1 MEADY
6 PARNKQGRL
15 LEPSLWVD
23 EPTDDARLLLEENAL
38 RGDEPAPWCDEHT
51 DDVHLLL
58 AENARLRGLLVQLSD
73 LIRRNVDH
81 AWLWHLRRNV
91 SK

>member
-6 PARNKQGRL
+6 PPRNKQGRPG
-15 LEPSLWVD
+15 EPSLWVD
-23 EPTDDARLLLEENAL
+23 EPTDDAPLILEEKVL
-38 RGDEPAPWCDEHT
+38 RGDEPAPWSDEHT
-51 DDVHLLL
+51 GDIPSLLE
-58 AENARLRGLLVQLSD
+58 ENARLRGLLVQLSD

-81 AWLWHLRRNV
+81 EWLWHLRRNV

>member
-6 PARNKQGRL
+6 PPRDEQGRPG
-15 LEPSLWVD
+15 EPSLCVD
-23 EPTDDARLLLEENAL
+23 EPADDALLTLQENAL
-38 RGDEPAPWCDEHT
+38 GGDEPAPWSGEHAG
-51 DDVHLLL
+51 DIPSLLE
-58 AENARLRGLLVQLSD
+58 ENARLRGLLVQLSD

-81 AWLWHLRRNV
+81 AWLWHLRRNA